1 MKNECKELSNGVHYL
16 SGVGYITFADDW
28 GYGDIEGYLF
38 KIDDV
43 VYIAYLDPDDG
54 WRSYGHIAPCT
65 LNCKCQFEFPPQKV
79 IVQNYSNVQKRDED
93 GYLLEDLT
101 YVTLTDAVT
110 NKEILSVGT
119 DYAEDYY
126 PMAIFK
132 YSPENMSVNSKIKNY
147 FKKDA

>member
-54 WRSYGHIAPCT
+54 YRSYGHIAPCT
-65 LNCKCQFEFPPQKV
+65 LDCKCQFEFPPQKV

-132 YSPENMSVNSKIKNY
+132 YSPENMSINSKLKNK